1 MVGELKPLRITKVL
15 RLPDFPHVEKRE
27 DPIEKEVAKV

>member
-15 RLPDFPHVEKRE
+15 RLPDFPHVKSGKIRLKKR
-27 DPIEKEVAKV
+27 